1 VQIIRYTNATGMTT
15 VGLLSDDQIIANIPP
30 QPGGTSSAS
39 LPDLLH
45 LSSSALRAYIEQI
58 VRLRSYTSENPE
70 YTVKHILAPIDRDT
84 EVWAAGVTYKRSEK
98 THREESIA
106 PDIYS
111 RVYTA
116 QRPELFFKANPRRV
130 AGPEDPVVI
139 RIDSTRDVPEPELV
153 IVLNTYGE
161 IVGYTIG
168 NDISSRSIE
177 GENPLY
183 LPQAKVYQGSCA
195 LGSGITPAW
204 EIENPYNLTIAMTIE
219 RDGQKCWKG
228 KASTKQLN
236 RKLPDLAAYLFRE
249 DVFPDGVLLCTG
261 TALVPD
267 PPFTLQEGDIIEISI
282 DQLGTLRNHVVRG
295 KEGFTY
301 SATRV

>member
-1 VQIIRYTNATGMTT
+1 MQIIRYITAIGMTA
-15 VGLLSDDQIIANIPP
+15 VGLLSDGQIIANPP
-30 QPGGTSSAS
+30 PLPGTSSAP

-45 LSSSALRAYIEQI
+45 LSPNALRAHIEQAI
-58 VRLRSYTSENPE
+58 RLSTYMQEKLEPTI
-70 YTVKHILAPIDRDT
+70 KHILAPIDRDT
-84 EVWAAGVTYKRSEK
+84 EVWAAGITYKRSEK
-98 THREESIA
+98 AHREESIT

-116 QRPELFFKANPRRV
+116 KRPELFFKANPRRV

-139 RIDSTRDVPEPELV
+139 RTDSTRDVPEPELV

-183 LPQAKVYQGSCA
+183 LPQAKIYQGSCA
-195 LGSGITPAW
+195 LGPGITPAW

-228 KASTKQLN
+228 KTSTKQLH

-267 PPFTLQEGDIIEISI
+267 SPFTLQEGDIIEISI
-282 DQLGTLRNHVVRG
+282 DQLGTLRNRVARG
-295 KEGFTY
+295 KEGFTH